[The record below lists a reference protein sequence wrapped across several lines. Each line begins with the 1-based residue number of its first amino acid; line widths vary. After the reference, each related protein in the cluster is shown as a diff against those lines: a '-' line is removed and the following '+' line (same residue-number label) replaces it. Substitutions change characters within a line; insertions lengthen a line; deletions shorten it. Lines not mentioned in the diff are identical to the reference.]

1 MMQLDRLDIQ
11 HLLDLELG
19 ASGAGLADFV
29 ARIRDMYGL
38 NHVAY
43 LCPSFPG
50 GGISNPHLSVTYS
63 DAWVEHY
70 KREGYVSIDPV
81 IGTAVRSILPFDWR
95 GLPRE
100 GVKKVHRLF
109 QDAQDAGV
117 GRQGLTIPV
126 RGPNNG
132 TWAVFVATS
141 QDNDRQWDARRYELI
156 RDLVHVAHFTH
167 QRACDIHLDT
177 KRSSDL
183 NAITRR
189 EIEALQWSAE
199 GKTTED
205 IGVLLGISTETAK
218 AHLDS
223 VRYKL
228 EALNRTHAVA
238 KAIRAGLIA

>member
-1 MMQLDRLDIQ
+1 MMQLDRLDTQ
-11 HLLDLELG
+11 RLLDLELD

-29 ARIRDMYGL
+29 GRIRDAYGL
-38 NHVAY
+38 SHIAY

-50 GGISNPHLSVTYS
+50 GSIANPHLSVTYS
-63 DAWVEHY
+63 PAWVEHY
-70 KREGYVSIDPV
+70 KREGYVSVDPV
-81 IGTAVRSILPFDWR
+81 LATAVRSILPFDWR
-95 GLPRE
+95 GLPKDGAR
-100 GVKKVHRLF
+100 KVDRLF
-109 QDAQDAGV
+109 REATEAGV

-141 QDNDRQWDARRYELI
+141 QDNDRQWDARRHELM

-167 QRACDIHLDT
+167 QRACDLHLD
-177 KRSSDL
+177 SDGAPDL

-205 IGVLLGISTETAK
+205 VGVLLAITTETAK

-228 EALNRTHAVA
+228 KALNRTHAVA
-238 KAIRAGLIA
+238 KAIRAGLIS